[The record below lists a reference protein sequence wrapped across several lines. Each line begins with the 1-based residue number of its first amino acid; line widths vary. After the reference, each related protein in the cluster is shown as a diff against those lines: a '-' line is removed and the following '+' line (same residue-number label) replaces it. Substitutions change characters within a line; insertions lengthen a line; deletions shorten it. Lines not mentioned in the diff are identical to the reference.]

1 MIMNW
6 CIVILLCINLIILQ
20 EGLKYFDKRLLI
32 KKNTANL
39 KTYECF
45 KDKVFNII
53 H

>member
-1 MIMNW
+1 MYSYSTM
-6 CIVILLCINLIILQ
+6 LINLNYFI

-39 KTYECF
+39 KLMSALKIRCSIL
-45 KDKVFNII
+45 V